1 MKYLDAGQRIAV
13 EHLAKAVEAFVLI
26 NDLDPKSGRDM
37 KEMAK
42 AVRLWTEV
50 REYGKAAQIARGLR
64 TVIAIHVED
73 VDGVTE
79 TVRVL
84 DRSIRTLSKESA
96 SNHEEKP

>member
-50 REYGKAAQIARGLR
+50 REYGKAAEIARGLR
-64 TVIAIHVED
+64 TVVRSLLGSED

-96 SNHEEKP
+96 